1 METVIIFFGQYFGYI
16 LVGLLALFLLKKRYT
31 RLVLEML
38 AAAVL
43 SRGIIT
49 EAIRFFFPQD
59 RPFVENGITPIIE
72 HSASS
77 SFPSGHASLFFALGT
92 VLYFYNKKAGIL
104 FLLASAAIGIARVFA
119 GLHWPID
126 IIAGAL
132 IGIGSGWVVVKLSR
146 KFKN

>member
-1 METVIIFFGQYFGYI
+1 MDAIIIFFGQYFGYI

-38 AAAVL
+38 VAAIL

-59 RPFVENGITPIIE
+59 RPFVENGATPLIE
-72 HSASS
+72 HAASS

-104 FLLASAAIGIARVFA
+104 FLLASAAIGIARVAA

-132 IGIGSGWVVVKLSR
+132 IGIGSGWIVVKLSH
-146 KFKN
+146 KFKH

>member
-1 METVIIFFGQYFGYI
+1 MDAIIIFFGQYFGYI
-16 LVGLLALFLLKKRYT
+16 LIGLLALFFFKKRFVF
-31 RLVLEML
+31 LALQML

-59 RPFVENGITPIIE
+59 RPFVENGIAPLIE
-72 HSASS
+72 HAASS

-104 FLLASAAIGIARVFA
+104 FLLASAAIGIARVA
-119 GLHWPID
+119 ASLHWPID
-126 IIAGAL
+126 IVAGAA
-132 IGIGSGWVVVKLSR
+132 IGIASGWIVVKLSR
-146 KFKN
+146 KFKH